1 MWNSKETFPKCIFQF
16 TSMPQFTFSPTT
28 FIPKAYFYKNK
39 PKGLKVTKE
48 DPRLIGSMRGF
59 CDKYIHIFFSISTS
73 FSLYPHL
80 FEYIH
85 IPHYYI
91 HIFSSISTSVVAILE
106 SLSRLK
112 NLTLSELINK
122 DVIWNKIYVHFWIC
136 SPLMKGSI
144 IKLRK
149 AKPNYF

>member
-48 DPRLIGSMRGF
+48 DPRLIGSMRVF

-91 HIFSSISTSVVAILE
+91 HIFSSISTSVVTILE

-112 NLTLSELINK
+112 KPKNLHTFKLSLLFQIGAPPEEEGLGFTEIFLELI
-122 DVIWNKIYVHFWIC
+122 
-136 SPLMKGSI
+136 L
-144 IKLRK
+144 L
-149 AKPNYF
+149 

>member
-91 HIFSSISTSVVAILE
+91 HIFSSISTSVVACLE
-106 SLSRLK
+106 LLLQLKIMSGHKIHIRLTAK
-112 NLTLSELINK
+112 CASNN
-122 DVIWNKIYVHFWIC
+122 Y
-136 SPLMKGSI
+136 SI
-144 IKLRK
+144 SNVNVYLDRGPKEQ
-149 AKPNYF
+149 

>member
-91 HIFSSISTSVVAILE
+91 HIFSSIFTSVVAILE

-112 NLTLSELINK
+112 TTECINILSQMSTFRPFTHDGDYNV
-122 DVIWNKIYVHFWIC
+122 VIISDNVETGC
-136 SPLMKGSI
+136 
-144 IKLRK
+144 
-149 AKPNYF
+149 